1 MEDENTSFWK
11 KTVKPRQAL
20 FVFVTLSILFVIY
33 SFSIYWQPKT
43 VQRVLDFD
51 TVKASE
57 GRIIFQKY
65 NCQSCHQFYGLGG
78 HLGPDLTNE
87 YSRLN
92 GNEAALRIYFQG
104 GMKQMPKFDLTTEE
118 EDALIEFLKSTD
130 ASGRADPRTFKR
142 LRNGMTQQ
150 DERK

>member
-1 MEDENTSFWK
+1 MEDENKTFWE
-11 KTVKPRQAL
+11 KTVKPRQAIYI
-20 FVFVTLSILFVIY
+20 FVTLSVLFVIY
-33 SFSIYWQPKT
+33 SFTIYWQPNT
-43 VQRVLDFD
+43 VERSTQFD
-51 TVKASE
+51 HKMAGE
-57 GRIIFQKY
+57 GRLVFQKY

-92 GNEAALRIYFQG
+92 GNEAALRMYFKG

-130 ASGRADPRTFKR
+130 ASGKADPRTFKR
-142 LRNGMTQQ
+142 LSNGMTQQ
-150 DERK
+150 NERE